1 MQKRHGGPVRFSAE
15 EGARFASACT
25 PLHKSA
31 ASCEKIARMP
41 QHRSKTLLESAL
53 QHGGWRVIGVLGAIT
68 LASWI
73 WIAVMARD
81 MYGSMQGASAWMM
94 TTVWDWPHLV
104 LLWLMWAVMMTAM
117 MLPSAAPL
125 ILLYAGA
132 ARSNGEPGRPSHR
145 VYALAAGYILV
156 WSAYSAIATALQRV
170 LSSALILN
178 PMMEPATARGA
189 AVVLATAGLYQLTPL
204 KRACLR
210 ACRSPLGFLLQ
221 HWRGGARG
229 AFQLGVRHGA
239 HCLGCCWA
247 MMLIL
252 FAGGVMNVSVIIAL
266 TAWVL
271 IEKLAPFGEHT
282 SIASGIALLALAAWM
297 GFR

>member
-1 MQKRHGGPVRFSAE
+1 MSDQ
-15 EGARFASACT
+15 
-25 PLHKSA
+25 
-31 ASCEKIARMP
+31 
-41 QHRSKTLLESAL
+41 RSKTLLETAL
-53 QHGGWRVIGVLGAIT
+53 QHGGGRVIVLLAVIT

-73 WIAVMARD
+73 WITAMARD

-94 TTVWDWPHLV
+94 TTVWDWPHIV

-125 ILLYAGA
+125 ILLYAAA
-132 ARSNGEPGRPSHR
+132 ARTNSEPSRSSHR
-145 VYALAAGYILV
+145 VYTLAAGYLLV
-156 WSAYSAIATALQRV
+156 WAAFSAIATALQRV
-170 LSSALILN
+170 LSSALFLN
-178 PMMEPATARGA
+178 PMMELATPRAA
-189 AVVLATAGLYQLTPL
+189 AVVLAMAGLYQLTPL

-210 ACRSPLGFLLQ
+210 ACRSPLGFMMQ
-221 HWRGGARG
+221 RWRGGVRG
-229 AFQLGVRHGA
+229 AFDLGVRHGA

-252 FAGGVMNVSVIIAL
+252 FVGGVMNLSVIIAL

-282 SIASGIALLALAAWM
+282 SITSGIALLALAAWM